1 MPGWQRLAVWR
12 TRNVVILVG
21 DPAASRRALAE
32 RTLGCPKP
40 ACSGRLRPWTAAR
53 ARWVHGPAGARLR
66 VRPDRGRCTVCG
78 ATQVLLP
85 AACLPR
91 RAYTAAV
98 VGAVLLDVERGH
110 RVRPGLGRPPGAGE
124 RHRPAVGRRRDQVS
138 GRGDGH
144 RGAGRGGVRR
154 ATGCWPRFG
163 SPRPASRLAGVL
175 HALGGAAAAWTTAR
189 AVPAARARPDRGS
202 RPGSRLPGPGLP
214 RTPGGVAAR
223 PGRCQPDRGPRGH
236 GDGLAAGQR
245 AHRRRP
251 ADQPRLTH
259 RAPGHTRRAA
269 LVDVLTRH
277 SRCRSTPVPP
287 PGRTTPTGSEAVVV
301 GTVTVTITKNQPSPA
316 DDRPTRHAETGQS
329 FMGTTDEDHI
339 GKISDG

>member
-1 MPGWQRLAVWR
+1 MSRPQGRERRPAWTEFSSGCPPGRRSAPVVVDGVVTGEPLCGVVACGRVQHRLARPAGFRRPVPGWQRLAVWR
-12 TRNVVILVG
+12 TRNVVIIVG

-110 RVRPGLGRPPGAGE
+110 RVARAAAT
-124 RHRPAVGRRRDQVS
+124 HRVPVTTARRWVAAVTRSAAAVTATAVRVAAAS
-138 GRGDGH
+138 GDT
-144 RGAGRGGVRR
+144 
-154 ATGCWPRFG
+154 TGCWPRFG

-189 AVPAARARPDRGS
+189 AVPAARLGRTGALTRIDYLAQVCHGHQVELLRG
-202 RPGSRLPGPGLP
+202 L
-214 RTPGGVAAR
+214 GVAD
-223 PGRCQPDRGPRGH
+223 P
-236 GDGLAAGQR
+236 
-245 AHRRRP
+245 
-251 ADQPRLTH
+251 TE
-259 RAPGHTRRAA
+259 
-269 LVDVLTRH
+269 VL
-277 SRCRSTPVPP
+277 
-287 PGRTTPTGSEAVVV
+287 GA
-301 GTVTVTITKNQPSPA
+301 TVTGWPLVNALTGGALLTSP
-316 DDRPTRHAETGQS
+316 G
-329 FMGTTDEDHI
+329 
-339 GKISDG
+339 